1 MICTLTIVRYP
12 KYVGWAGFLSMAVFH
27 FPLFLNK
34 KISFY
39 KLMGCGKNGTFD
51 KSPDWR
57 QWAVLVVNSQ
67 WSMANGDVS
76 KGKEAE
82 SQDESNKNQEPRTK
96 NGELR
101 TQNQEHNAPNPKP
114 QIPNFLS
121 AWFKF
126 FHAEILT
133 IVLQPIE
140 GHGTWDG
147 KAVFG
152 KLPKQ
157 TDYEGVIAVLTRAT
171 IRLNKLQ
178 HFWANVNA
186 VASQMLGAKG
196 FITSFGIGEV
206 PFIKQATFSVW
217 DSKADMKNF
226 AYNLHQHKDV
236 IRKTHKEDW
245 YSEDMFTR
253 FVPIACYGTINGSN
267 PLAGKL

>member
-1 MICTLTIVRYP
+1 MISTLTIARYP
-12 KYVGWAGFLSMAVFH
+12 KYFGWVGVLSMAAFH

-51 KSPDWR
+51 KTPDWR
-57 QWAVLVVNSQ
+57 QWAALTVDSYQLL
-67 WSMANGDVS
+67 DDS
-76 KGKEAE
+76 KGFTI
-82 SQDESNKNQEPRTK
+82 N
-96 NGELR
+96 
-101 TQNQEHNAPNPKP
+101 HNLLTN
-114 QIPNFLS
+114 NFLKK
-121 AWFKF
+121 WFKF
-126 FHAEILT
+126 FNAEVLT
-133 IVLQPIE
+133 IVLTPIE

-147 KAVFG
+147 QHPFG

-157 TDYEGVIAVLTRAT
+157 TDYNGLIAVLTRAT
-171 IRLNKLQ
+171 IRLNKLKN
-178 HFWANVNA
+178 FWANVDA
-186 VASQMLGAKG
+186 VASQMAGAKG

-206 PFIKQATFSVW
+206 PLIKQATFSIW
-217 DSKADMKNF
+217 DSKNDMKNF

-253 FVPIACYGTINGSN
+253 FIPTACYGTINGVN

>member
-12 KYVGWAGFLSMAVFH
+12 KYFGWAGFLSMALFH
-27 FPLFLNK
+27 FPLFLNN

-67 WSMANGDVS
+67 WSGI
-76 KGKEAE
+76 
-82 SQDESNKNQEPRTK
+82 
-96 NGELR
+96 
-101 TQNQEHNAPNPKP
+101 QNLEPKP
-114 QIPNFLS
+114 QKLESKTQNSKLQTPNSKFPIPNFLS

-126 FHAEILT
+126 FRAEVLT
-133 IVLQPIE
+133 ILLQPIE

-157 TDYEGVIAVLTRAT
+157 TEYEGLIAVLTRAT
-171 IRLNKLQ
+171 IRLSKLQ
-178 HFWANVNA
+178 NFWANVDA

-196 FITSFGIGEV
+196 FVTSFGIGEV
-206 PFIKQATFSVW
+206 PFIKQATFSIW

>member
-12 KYVGWAGFLSMAVFH
+12 KYFGWAGFLSMAVFH
-27 FPLFLNK
+27 FPLFLSK

-67 WSMANGDVS
+67 WSMVNSRWSTVN
-76 KGKEAE
+76 
-82 SQDESNKNQEPRTK
+82 SQWS
-96 NGELR
+96 R
-101 TQNQEHNAPNPKP
+101 TQNLEHKTQNPKL

-126 FHAEILT
+126 FRAEVLT

-157 TDYEGVIAVLTRAT
+157 TEYEGIIAVLTRAT
-171 IRLNKLQ
+171 IRLSKLKN
-178 HFWANVNA
+178 FWANVDA

-196 FITSFGIGEV
+196 FVTSFGIGEV
-206 PFIKQATFSVW
+206 PFIKQATFSIW

-253 FVPIACYGTINGSN
+253 FIPIACYGTINGSN

>member
-12 KYVGWAGFLSMAVFH
+12 KYFGWAGFLSMAVFH
-27 FPLFLNK
+27 FPLFLSK
-34 KISFY
+34 KIGFY

-51 KSPDWR
+51 KSADWR
-57 QWAVLVVNSQ
+57 QWAVLIVNSHPDSYRE
-67 WSMANGDVS
+67 SMVNGH
-76 KGKEAE
+76 
-82 SQDESNKNQEPRTK
+82 EPKTQ
-96 NGELR
+96 NSELR
-101 TQNQEHNAPNPKP
+101 TQNLELKTQNPEL
-114 QIPNFLS
+114 QTPNFLQN
-121 AWFKF
+121 WFKF
-126 FHAEILT
+126 FHAEVLT

-157 TDYEGVIAVLTRAT
+157 TDYEGLIAVLTRAT
-171 IRLNKLQ
+171 IRLSKLQ
-178 HFWANVNA
+178 NFWANVDA

-196 FITSFGIGEV
+196 FVTSFGIGEV
-206 PFIKQATFSVW
+206 PFIKQATFSIW

-236 IRKTHKEDW
+236 IRKTHKENW

>member
-12 KYVGWAGFLSMAVFH
+12 KYFGWAGFLSMAVFH
-27 FPLFLNK
+27 FSLFLNK
-34 KISFY
+34 SISFY

-51 KSPDWR
+51 KTPDWR
-57 QWAVLVVNSQ
+57 QWAILMVNRQ
-67 WSMANGDVS
+67 EAL
-76 KGKEAE
+76 GKEAE
-82 SQDESNKNQEPRTK
+82 SKNQEPSNK
-96 NGELR
+96 QQELR
-101 TQNQEHNAPNPKP
+101 TQNLEYKTQNSKL
-114 QIPNFLS
+114 QTSNFLNT
-121 AWFKF
+121 WFKLF
-126 FHAEILT
+126 NAEVLT

-157 TDYEGVIAVLTRAT
+157 TEYEGLIAVLTRAT
-171 IRLNKLQ
+171 IRLSKLQ
-178 HFWANVNA
+178 YFWANVDA
-186 VASQMLGAKG
+186 VASQMLAAKG
-196 FITSFGIGEV
+196 FVTSFGIGEV
-206 PFIKQATFSVW
+206 PFIKQATFSIW

-253 FVPIACYGTINGSN
+253 FIPIACYGTINGSN

>member
-12 KYVGWAGFLSMAVFH
+12 KHLSWAGFLSMAVFH
-27 FPLFLNK
+27 FPLFLSK

-51 KSPDWR
+51 KTPDWQ
-57 QWAVLVVNSQ
+57 QWAVLIVNSEWSKVNSQ
-67 WSMANGDVS
+67 
-76 KGKEAE
+76 EL
-82 SQDESNKNQEPRTK
+82 KNQNLE
-96 NGELR
+96 
-101 TQNQEHNAPNPKP
+101 P
-114 QIPNFLS
+114 QIPNFLN

-126 FHAEILT
+126 FNAEVLT

-152 KLPKQ
+152 KLPKH
-157 TDYEGVIAVLTRAT
+157 TEYEGLIAVLTRAT
-171 IRLNKLQ
+171 IRLNKLKS
-178 HFWANVNA
+178 FWANVDA

-196 FITSFGIGEV
+196 FVTSFGIGEV
-206 PFIKQATFSVW
+206 PFIKQATFSIW

-236 IRKTHKEDW
+236 IRKTHKENW

-253 FVPIACYGTINGSN
+253 FVPIACYGTINGCN
-267 PLAGKL
+267 PLEGKL